1 MSKILAPGLFRI
13 KKYRNIHLPF
23 SSRIGLKGF
32 YRLEIVKDDGRSY
45 FATDWFSNNITD
57 AGLDLCTT
65 ANNRYNSCHVGTGN
79 TAPSNGDTGL
89 VAYTAGTNSRVTLS
103 TSSDDADGY
112 AESYVRYDFATGAVV
127 GNMAEVGIAALTTN
141 GSTLFSRELI
151 RDAGGSPTTV
161 TVASTEALRV
171 HHKLRHYWP
180 ADDVTGT
187 VNGSLGGSPATRDF
201 TRRASQVDSYGF
213 WAPRSNS
220 SGATTNESLFGTYPS
235 FFATSAVS
243 AYTGAIGAITSG
255 PSTGQVFAD
264 SGSTEAYTPGSYTR
278 IFYAEWSTGIAN
290 QANLSFQYAC
300 GNNFQSQA
308 GLFQTQFDTAITKT
322 GSDVMTIGVQ
332 VSWGR
337 YTA

>member
-65 ANNRYNSCHVGTGN
+65 ENGRYNSCHVGTGN
-79 TAPSNGDTGL
+79 TAPSNADTGL
-89 VAYTAGTNSRVTLS
+89 VAYTAGTNSRVTIS
-103 TSSDDADGY
+103 QTSSEADGY
-112 AESYVRYDFATGAVV
+112 AEHYMRYDFATGAVV
-127 GNMAEVGIAALTTN
+127 GNMAEVGLTELTTN

-187 VNGSLGGSPATRDF
+187 VGGSIGGSPATRNY
-201 TRRASQVDSYGF
+201 TRRAASVDSTSL
-213 WAPRSNS
+213 WSPRSSS
-220 SGATTNESLFGTYPS
+220 SGATSNEPLFGNYPTLFGS
-235 FFATSAVS
+235 SGVA
-243 AYTGAIGAITSG
+243 AYTGAIGAINSQPSGTSV
-255 PSTGQVFAD
+255 SSD
-264 SGSTEAYTPGSYTR
+264 SGSTESYTPGSYTR
-278 IFYAEWSTGIAN
+278 IYYAEWSTGIAN
-290 QANLSFQYAC
+290 QANLSFYFGC
-300 GNNFQSQA
+300 GGGFLSPA
-308 GLFQTQFDTAITKT
+308 GFFQTQFDTAITKT
-322 GSDVMTIGVQ
+322 GSDVMTLGVQ